1 MREKEGKRD
10 EEFMHAHTC
19 LKCYGQR
26 CRAICLKKN
35 ISICMVH
42 QIFIRWGITCWPNI
56 ILEEKSYFLRQVA
69 TLLTLKSVI
78 FL

>member
-19 LKCYGQR
+19 LKCYGER
-26 CRAICLKKN
+26 CRGIRLKKN

-42 QIFIRWGITCWPNI
+42 QILYDGVLLAGR
-56 ILEEKSYFLRQVA
+56 ILF
-69 TLLTLKSVI
+69 
-78 FL
+78 